1 MAMITF
7 NKYTFQYESIDD
19 PILDHIS
26 FSLDTRWKCGMIGAN
41 GCGKT
46 TLLKILAREL
56 EGRGTLI
63 QPVSAEIFPCQRID
77 PALLTIELLEEI
89 SGAQAWQIEKE
100 CAKLHLR
107 NDILWHPFETLSY
120 GERMRCMLGAM
131 FLKEGA
137 YILLDEPSNHLDL
150 EGKKLL
156 AQYLSSKEG
165 FLLVSHDRA
174 LLDACIDH
182 LVVIDHEIT
191 VRQGNYSAWQIDH
204 EHKLARDRAENIR
217 LQKEIKRLSSSAR
230 LNSEWSH
237 SKEKEKIGAA
247 DKGFI
252 GHKAAK
258 LMKRSKTIE
267 ARKEKAI
274 AQKQKLLKSDIKLEQ
289 LQIKTIPYKRAKLI
303 SFLNVSVLYDSW
315 QTNKVSFSI
324 EQGAHVL
331 LAGPNGSGKSSML
344 KAILGKVE
352 YTGELDLASGLKISY
367 VAQSLEEVKGSLRNY
382 IEQYAIDRTKIMTL
396 LRKLGFSREE
406 LANPL
411 LELSNG
417 QKRKIMLA
425 RSLCEEAHLYIWDEP
440 LNDLDLQSRVQI
452 EQMLQ
457 ESQYTL
463 LFVEHDALFCQNIA
477 TKRVVLKNDPA

>member
-1 MAMITF
+1 
-7 NKYTFQYESIDD
+7 
-19 PILDHIS
+19 
-26 FSLDTRWKCGMIGAN
+26 
-41 GCGKT
+41 
-46 TLLKILAREL
+46 
-56 EGRGTLI
+56 
-63 QPVSAEIFPCQRID
+63 
-77 PALLTIELLEEI
+77 
-89 SGAQAWQIEKE
+89 
-100 CAKLHLR
+100 
-107 NDILWHPFETLSY
+107 
-120 GERMRCMLGAM
+120 
-131 FLKEGA
+131 
-137 YILLDEPSNHLDL
+137 
-150 EGKKLL
+150 
-156 AQYLSSKEG
+156 
-165 FLLVSHDRA
+165 
-174 LLDACIDH
+174 
-182 LVVIDHEIT
+182 
-191 VRQGNYSAWQIDH
+191 
-204 EHKLARDRAENIR
+204 
-217 LQKEIKRLSSSAR
+217 
-230 LNSEWSH
+230 
-237 SKEKEKIGAA
+237 A

-344 KAILGKVE
+344 KAILGQVE